1 MPPVIRV
8 CQKCGTEIPADAS
21 EGGCPGCLLETALGA
36 TGGQTVFGR
45 YKLVKVLGRG
55 GMGIV
60 WLARDEELERDVA
73 LKFLPDLMIQDR
85 TLLDQLKHETKR
97 CLELTHPHIVRIYD
111 FVHDERSGCI
121 SMEYIDG
128 ETLSNLRA
136 QKKQLVFEPDE
147 IVAWT
152 SQLCDAL
159 DYAHNHAKVIHRD
172 LKPSNLMVNKRGDLK
187 ITDFGIARSLADSA
201 SRITA
206 EQGRSGTLVYM
217 SPQQLSGERGTH
229 LDDIYSL
236 GASIYELLTSKPPF
250 YSGNIDR
257 QICERV
263 APPMTERRKEFN
275 IEPAFVPQIWEKVV
289 AVCLAKHPSP
299 RPQSAVEV
307 AQRLQLS
314 SGQASATT
322 TFRKTLKRKPL
333 FIAGIAAV
341 GALLLAGI
349 YFGGPNRHAKPA
361 SHEPAIPEK
370 SIAVLPFEN
379 RSEEKANAYFA
390 EGIQDEILTRLSKIA
405 DLKVI
410 SRTSTEHYKSAP
422 ENLREIARELG
433 VAHILEGSVQK
444 SGDAVR
450 VNVQLINAATDSHV
464 WADTFDRKLTDIFSV
479 ESEVSQ
485 KIAAALQANLSP
497 NESHVLAAVRTPDT
511 EAYDLFLRG
520 EYEFR
525 QAQSNESA
533 ETYDRAD
540 AFYRQALARDPN
552 FAEAAAA
559 LARGRLTRHW
569 FVSPLEPAELE
580 EVKSLI
586 DRALALAPNSPQAH
600 LALGLFFYWGHRQYQ
615 MALTEFNRTLELQ
628 PNSAL
633 ARTYCAWVYRRRGEW
648 ERSLAEFQ
656 RAQELDP
663 RDVQIPQNIGATYLT
678 LRQWK
683 DAERAEL
690 RALAIDP
697 HNGWSALSLLISHL
711 NATGDVGA
719 ARRALDGFPEA
730 TKSLTLLS
738 RRSPTGIGDVAFM
751 IGMWVYLDVMERRFT
766 DAFQA
771 FDKEVVNKD
780 LGRLQQLAGRAAL
793 RLLAGESDMAKSAGE
808 EALPSLEA
816 RLRERPDD
824 TFAMTELSWVYL
836 ALRRNADALRLSR
849 QAADTISIE
858 KDAFS
863 GPNFQI
869 GLAQIEARVGAPEEA
884 IKRLRRLLSI
894 PAGWEVSIARLKIDP
909 VWDPIRNRPD
919 FQKLL
924 SGPEQIGPNK

>member
-1 MPPVIRV
+1 MSNERAGDVI
-8 CQKCGTEIPADAS
+8 
-21 EGGCPGCLLETALGA
+21 GA
-36 TGGQTVFGR
+36 TSREFVGGQKVFGR
-45 YKLVKVLGRG
+45 YALVKVLGRG

-60 WLARDEELERDVA
+60 WLAHDEELERNVA

-85 TLLDQLKHETKR
+85 ALLDQLKHETKR
-97 CLELTHPHIVRIYD
+97 CLELTHLHIVRIHD

-121 SMEYIDG
+121 SMEYVDG

-136 QKKQLVFEPDE
+136 DKEQKVFEPHE
-147 IVAWT
+147 IAGWIA
-152 SQLCDAL
+152 QLCDAL
-159 DYAHNHAKVIHRD
+159 DYAHNHAKVIHCD
-172 LKPSNLMVNKRGDLK
+172 LKPANLMVNQRGDLK
-187 ITDFGIARSLADSA
+187 ITDFGIARSLSDSVT
-201 SRITA
+201 RLTA
-206 EQGRSGTLVYM
+206 QQGRSGTLIYM
-217 SPQQLSGERGTH
+217 SPQQLNGERSTH

-236 GASIYELLTSKPPF
+236 GATVYELLTSKPPF

-263 APPMTERRKEFN
+263 APSMMGRRKELD
-275 IEPAFVPQIWEKVV
+275 IEPALVPPIWEDTV
-289 AVCLAKHPSP
+289 AACLAKDPSR

-307 AQRLQLS
+307 AQRLQLAPARTGTRVIPGKS
-314 SGQASATT
+314 SN
-322 TFRKTLKRKPL
+322 RKALL
-333 FIAGIAAV
+333 VAGIAALCL
-341 GALLLAGI
+341 AALAGL
-349 YFGGPNRHAKPA
+349 YLRQPKTVPQAA
-361 SHEPAIPEK
+361 SIPEK

-410 SRTSTEHYKSAP
+410 SRTSTQHYKSQP

-433 VAHILEGSVQK
+433 VAHIVEGSVQK

-559 LARGRLTRHW
+559 LARDRITRHW

-780 LGRLQQLAGRAAL
+780 PGRVQQLAGRAAL
-793 RLLAGESDMAKSAGE
+793 RLLAGESDIAKSAGE